1 MEKKRPL
8 TLQSKGWR
16 GFRHIYFLYC
26 KKQFKHSF
34 IWACCAVAFI
44 AVVAFLS
51 NKSYFELLIVLSDI
65 GLKVAPPLLGFTLSG
80 YAMIVGVNDVNIAER
95 LKNHK
100 TKTGITMYQQLYTT
114 FIAML
119 GSIFLL
125 LLESVVLHYVL
136 EADISLDFPMIVDV
150 IDVIVFLGYAVT
162 MFYALFAVKDLLS
175 NLFSLGQTANNI
187 YQSMNKNENR
197 KNILFLMKV
206 FEVGGQ
212 EVVTATLADT
222 FIKKDHR
229 VVIACFKQPNDMM
242 VKRTNPA
249 VRFYTIGDFKY
260 SKESI
265 DILRNILKENR
276 IDVVINQWG
285 LPYVPCKVLNK
296 AKEGLDVKT
305 IAIYH
310 NSPDTNARIKD
321 VEIALANTHNPIK
334 KAILR
339 TKMFAFKQITSKSM
353 KYVYE
358 HTDLYM
364 VLSPSFV
371 DKFKEFT
378 GTANPDHLQVLT
390 NPVTIDSSS
399 YHYSFS
405 QKQKEIIFI
414 GRIDYNQKRV
424 YRVVDTWAKL
434 ESVFSDWKLTIVGDG
449 TARKDIEKQVKEYG
463 LQRVSFE
470 GFQQP
475 KPYYERASILM
486 LTSEYEGFPL
496 VLAECMSFGVIPA
509 VYNSYSAVCDIIDGG
524 KDGIVLPYH
533 EKGYNANEAAGM
545 IANIM
550 KDDGK
555 REQMALAAIKKS
567 KEYSV
572 EKIYSEWECVFHSL
586 LKE

>member
-1 MEKKRPL
+1 MRM
-8 TLQSKGWR
+8 Q
-16 GFRHIYFLYC
+16 
-26 KKQFKHSF
+26 
-34 IWACCAVAFI
+34 
-44 AVVAFLS
+44 
-51 NKSYFELLIVLSDI
+51 
-65 GLKVAPPLLGFTLSG
+65 
-80 YAMIVGVNDVNIAER
+80 
-95 LKNHK
+95 
-100 TKTGITMYQQLYTT
+100 
-114 FIAML
+114 
-119 GSIFLL
+119 
-125 LLESVVLHYVL
+125 
-136 EADISLDFPMIVDV
+136 
-150 IDVIVFLGYAVT
+150 
-162 MFYALFAVKDLLS
+162 
-175 NLFSLGQTANNI
+175 
-187 YQSMNKNENR
+187 NENR
-197 KNILFLMKV
+197 LNILFLMKV

-222 FIKKDHR
+222 FIKKGHQ
-229 VVIACFKQPNDMM
+229 VVIASFKQPNDMM
-242 VKRTNPA
+242 VKRTNPS

-260 SKESI
+260 SKENV
-265 DILRNILKENR
+265 DIVRKILLENH
-276 IDVVINQWG
+276 INVVINQWG
-285 LPYVPCKVLNK
+285 LPYVPCKVLNES
-296 AKEGLDVKT
+296 KEGMAIKT

-321 VEIALANTHNPIK
+321 VEIALSETHNPLK
-334 KAILR
+334 KAMLYA
-339 TKMFAFKQITSKSM
+339 KMFAFKQITSRSM
-353 KYVYE
+353 KYVYQ

-371 DKFKEFT
+371 KKFKEFT
-378 GTANPDHLQVLT
+378 GITHPDHLQVLT

-399 YHYSFS
+399 YDYSLS
-405 QKQKEIIFI
+405 KKQKEIIFM

-434 ESVFSDWKLTIVGDG
+434 ESVFPDWKLTIVGDG

-509 VYNSYSAVCDIIDGG
+509 VYNSYSAVCDIIDGC

-533 EKGYNANEAAGM
+533 EKGYDANEAAGM

-572 EKIYSEWECVFHSL
+572 EKIYQEWEKVF
-586 LKE
+586 ECIN

>member
-1 MEKKRPL
+1 MS
-8 TLQSKGWR
+8 SK
-16 GFRHIYFLYC
+16 INMSM
-26 KKQFKHSF
+26 Q
-34 IWACCAVAFI
+34 
-44 AVVAFLS
+44 
-51 NKSYFELLIVLSDI
+51 NED
-65 GLKVAPPLLGFTLSG
+65 
-80 YAMIVGVNDVNIAER
+80 R
-95 LKNHK
+95 L
-100 TKTGITMYQQLYTT
+100 
-114 FIAML
+114 
-119 GSIFLL
+119 
-125 LLESVVLHYVL
+125 
-136 EADISLDFPMIVDV
+136 
-150 IDVIVFLGYAVT
+150 
-162 MFYALFAVKDLLS
+162 
-175 NLFSLGQTANNI
+175 
-187 YQSMNKNENR
+187 
-197 KNILFLMKV
+197 NILFLMKV

-222 FIKKDHR
+222 FIKKGHQ
-229 VVIACFKQPNDMM
+229 VVIASFKQPNDMM
-242 VKRTNPA
+242 VKRTNPS

-260 SKESI
+260 SKENVDVVRSI
-265 DILRNILKENR
+265 LQENH
-276 IDVVINQWG
+276 INVVINQWG
-285 LPYVPCKVLNK
+285 LPYVPCKVLNES
-296 AKEGLDVKT
+296 KEGMAIKT

-321 VEIALANTHNPIK
+321 VEIALSETHNPLK
-334 KAILR
+334 KAMLYA
-339 TKMFAFKQITSKSM
+339 KMFAFKQITSRSM
-353 KYVYE
+353 KYVYQ

-371 DKFKEFT
+371 KKFKEFT
-378 GTANPDHLQVLT
+378 GITHPDHLQVLT

-399 YHYSFS
+399 YDYSLS
-405 QKQKEIIFI
+405 KKQKEIIYM
-414 GRIDYNQKRV
+414 GRIDFNQKRV

-434 ESVFSDWKLTIVGDG
+434 EPVFPDWKLTIVGDG

-533 EKGYNANEAAGM
+533 KQGYDANEAAGI

-555 REQMALAAIKKS
+555 REQMSLAAIKKS

-572 EKIYSEWECVFHSL
+572 EKIYSEWERVFHSL
-586 LKE
+586 L

>member
-1 MEKKRPL
+1 M
-8 TLQSKGWR
+8 
-16 GFRHIYFLYC
+16 
-26 KKQFKHSF
+26 
-34 IWACCAVAFI
+34 
-44 AVVAFLS
+44 
-51 NKSYFELLIVLSDI
+51 
-65 GLKVAPPLLGFTLSG
+65 
-80 YAMIVGVNDVNIAER
+80 
-95 LKNHK
+95 
-100 TKTGITMYQQLYTT
+100 
-114 FIAML
+114 
-119 GSIFLL
+119 
-125 LLESVVLHYVL
+125 
-136 EADISLDFPMIVDV
+136 
-150 IDVIVFLGYAVT
+150 
-162 MFYALFAVKDLLS
+162 
-175 NLFSLGQTANNI
+175 
-187 YQSMNKNENR
+187 
-197 KNILFLMKV
+197 NILFLMKV

-222 FIKKDHR
+222 FIKKGHQ
-229 VVIACFKQPNDMM
+229 VVIASFKQPNNMM
-242 VKRTNPA
+242 VKRTNPS

-260 SKESI
+260 SKENV
-265 DILRNILKENR
+265 DVVRRILQENH
-276 IDVVINQWG
+276 INVVINQWG
-285 LPYVPCKVLNK
+285 LPYVPCKVLNE
-296 AKEGLDVKT
+296 AKEGLSIKN

-321 VEIALANTHNPIK
+321 VEIALSEIHNPLK
-334 KAILR
+334 KAMLYA
-339 TKMFAFKQITSKSM
+339 KMFAFKQITSRSM
-353 KYVYE
+353 KYVYQ

-371 DKFKEFT
+371 MKFKEFT
-378 GTANPDHLQVLT
+378 GITHPDHLQVLT

-399 YHYSFS
+399 YDYSLS
-405 QKQKEIIFI
+405 KKQKEIIYM

-434 ESVFSDWKLTIVGDG
+434 EPVFPAWKLTIVGDG

-475 KPYYERASILM
+475 KPYYERASILI

-533 EKGYNANEAAGM
+533 KNEYDANEAAGM

-572 EKIYSEWECVFHSL
+572 EKIYSEWERVFHSL
-586 LKE
+586 L

>member
-1 MEKKRPL
+1 
-8 TLQSKGWR
+8 
-16 GFRHIYFLYC
+16 
-26 KKQFKHSF
+26 
-34 IWACCAVAFI
+34 
-44 AVVAFLS
+44 
-51 NKSYFELLIVLSDI
+51 
-65 GLKVAPPLLGFTLSG
+65 
-80 YAMIVGVNDVNIAER
+80 
-95 LKNHK
+95 
-100 TKTGITMYQQLYTT
+100 
-114 FIAML
+114 
-119 GSIFLL
+119 
-125 LLESVVLHYVL
+125 
-136 EADISLDFPMIVDV
+136 
-150 IDVIVFLGYAVT
+150 
-162 MFYALFAVKDLLS
+162 
-175 NLFSLGQTANNI
+175 
-187 YQSMNKNENR
+187 
-197 KNILFLMKV
+197 MKV

-212 EVVTATLADT
+212 EVVAATLADT
-222 FIKKDHR
+222 FIKKGHQ
-229 VVIACFKQPNDMM
+229 VVIASFKQPNDMM

-260 SKESI
+260 SKENVNVVRR
-265 DILRNILKENR
+265 ILQENR
-276 IDVVINQWG
+276 INVVINQWG
-285 LPYVPCKVLNK
+285 LPYVPCKVLNES
-296 AKEGLDVKT
+296 KEGMAIKT

-321 VEIALANTHNPIK
+321 VEIALSETHNPLK
-334 KAILR
+334 KAMLYA
-339 TKMFAFKQITSKSM
+339 KMFAFKQITSRSM
-353 KYVYE
+353 KYVYQ

-371 DKFKEFT
+371 KKFKEFT
-378 GTANPDHLQVLT
+378 GITHPGHLQVLT
-390 NPVTIDSSS
+390 NLVTIDSSS
-399 YHYSFS
+399 YDYSLS
-405 QKQKEIIFI
+405 KKQKEIIYM

-434 ESVFSDWKLTIVGDG
+434 ETLFPNWKLTIVGDG

-533 EKGYNANEAAGM
+533 KNGYDANEAAGM

-572 EKIYSEWECVFHSL
+572 EKIYQEWEKVFHSQNMR
-586 LKE
+586 

>member
-1 MEKKRPL
+1 MSIKINMRMQNE
-8 TLQSKGWR
+8 
-16 GFRHIYFLYC
+16 
-26 KKQFKHSF
+26 
-34 IWACCAVAFI
+34 
-44 AVVAFLS
+44 
-51 NKSYFELLIVLSDI
+51 D
-65 GLKVAPPLLGFTLSG
+65 
-80 YAMIVGVNDVNIAER
+80 R
-95 LKNHK
+95 L
-100 TKTGITMYQQLYTT
+100 
-114 FIAML
+114 
-119 GSIFLL
+119 
-125 LLESVVLHYVL
+125 
-136 EADISLDFPMIVDV
+136 
-150 IDVIVFLGYAVT
+150 
-162 MFYALFAVKDLLS
+162 
-175 NLFSLGQTANNI
+175 
-187 YQSMNKNENR
+187 
-197 KNILFLMKV
+197 NILFLMKV

-222 FIKKDHR
+222 FIKKGHQ
-229 VVIACFKQPNDMM
+229 VVIASFKQPNDMM
-242 VKRTNPA
+242 VKRTNPS

-260 SKESI
+260 SKENV
-265 DILRNILKENR
+265 DIVRKILLENH
-276 IDVVINQWG
+276 INVVINQWG
-285 LPYVPCKVLNK
+285 LPYVPCKVLNES
-296 AKEGLDVKT
+296 KEGMAIKT

-321 VEIALANTHNPIK
+321 VEIALSETHNPLK
-334 KAILR
+334 KAMLYA
-339 TKMFAFKQITSKSM
+339 KMFAFKQITSRSM
-353 KYVYE
+353 KYVYQ

-371 DKFKEFT
+371 KKFEEFT
-378 GTANPDHLQVLT
+378 GITHPDHLQVLT

-399 YHYSFS
+399 YDYSLS
-405 QKQKEIIFI
+405 KKQKEIIYM

-434 ESVFSDWKLTIVGDG
+434 EPVFPDWELTIVGDG

-509 VYNSYSAVCDIIDGG
+509 VYNSYSAVCDIIDGC

-533 EKGYNANEAAGM
+533 EKGYDANEAAGM

-572 EKIYSEWECVFHSL
+572 EKIYSEWERVFHSL
-586 LKE
+586 LQ

>member
-1 MEKKRPL
+1 M
-8 TLQSKGWR
+8 
-16 GFRHIYFLYC
+16 
-26 KKQFKHSF
+26 
-34 IWACCAVAFI
+34 
-44 AVVAFLS
+44 
-51 NKSYFELLIVLSDI
+51 
-65 GLKVAPPLLGFTLSG
+65 
-80 YAMIVGVNDVNIAER
+80 
-95 LKNHK
+95 
-100 TKTGITMYQQLYTT
+100 
-114 FIAML
+114 
-119 GSIFLL
+119 
-125 LLESVVLHYVL
+125 
-136 EADISLDFPMIVDV
+136 
-150 IDVIVFLGYAVT
+150 
-162 MFYALFAVKDLLS
+162 
-175 NLFSLGQTANNI
+175 
-187 YQSMNKNENR
+187 
-197 KNILFLMKV
+197 NILFLMKV

-222 FIKKDHR
+222 FIKKGHQ
-229 VVIACFKQPNDMM
+229 VVIASFKQPNDMM
-242 VKRTNPA
+242 VKCTNPA

-260 SKESI
+260 SKENVNVVRR
-265 DILRNILKENR
+265 ILQENR
-276 IDVVINQWG
+276 INVVINQWG
-285 LPYVPCKVLNK
+285 LPYVPCKVLNES
-296 AKEGLDVKT
+296 KEGMAIKT

-321 VEIALANTHNPIK
+321 VEIALSETYNPLK
-334 KAILR
+334 KAMLYA
-339 TKMFAFKQITSKSM
+339 KMFAFKQITSRSM
-353 KYVYE
+353 KFVYQ

-371 DKFKEFT
+371 KKIKEFT
-378 GTANPDHLQVLT
+378 GITHPDHLQVLT

-399 YHYSFS
+399 YDYSLS
-405 QKQKEIIFI
+405 KKQKEIIYM

-434 ESVFSDWKLTIVGDG
+434 ESVFPDWKLTIVGDG

-533 EKGYNANEAAGM
+533 KNGYDANEAAGM

-555 REQMALAAIKKS
+555 REQMALSAIMKS

-572 EKIYSEWECVFHSL
+572 EKIYSEWERVFHSL
-586 LKE
+586 L

>member
-1 MEKKRPL
+1 
-8 TLQSKGWR
+8 
-16 GFRHIYFLYC
+16 
-26 KKQFKHSF
+26 
-34 IWACCAVAFI
+34 
-44 AVVAFLS
+44 
-51 NKSYFELLIVLSDI
+51 
-65 GLKVAPPLLGFTLSG
+65 
-80 YAMIVGVNDVNIAER
+80 MIVGVNDVNIAER

-150 IDVIVFLGYAVT
+150 IDFIVFLGYAVT

>member
-1 MEKKRPL
+1 MSRK
-8 TLQSKGWR
+8 
-16 GFRHIYFLYC
+16 
-26 KKQFKHSF
+26 
-34 IWACCAVAFI
+34 
-44 AVVAFLS
+44 
-51 NKSYFELLIVLSDI
+51 
-65 GLKVAPPLLGFTLSG
+65 
-80 YAMIVGVNDVNIAER
+80 
-95 LKNHK
+95 
-100 TKTGITMYQQLYTT
+100 ITMRMQ
-114 FIAML
+114 
-119 GSIFLL
+119 
-125 LLESVVLHYVL
+125 
-136 EADISLDFPMIVDV
+136 
-150 IDVIVFLGYAVT
+150 
-162 MFYALFAVKDLLS
+162 
-175 NLFSLGQTANNI
+175 
-187 YQSMNKNENR
+187 NEDR
-197 KNILFLMKV
+197 LNILFLMKV

-222 FIKKDHR
+222 FIKKGHQ
-229 VVIACFKQPNDMM
+229 VVIASFKQPNDMM
-242 VKRTNPA
+242 VKRTNPS

-260 SKESI
+260 SKKNVDVVRSI
-265 DILRNILKENR
+265 LQENH
-276 IDVVINQWG
+276 INVVINQWG
-285 LPYVPCKVLNK
+285 LPYVPCKVLNES
-296 AKEGLDVKT
+296 KEGMAIKT

-321 VEIALANTHNPIK
+321 VEIALSETHNPLK
-334 KAILR
+334 KAMLYA
-339 TKMFAFKQITSKSM
+339 KMFAFKQITSRSM
-353 KYVYE
+353 KYVYQ

-371 DKFKEFT
+371 KKFKEFT
-378 GTANPDHLQVLT
+378 GITHPDHLQVLT

-399 YHYSFS
+399 YDYSLS
-405 QKQKEIIFI
+405 KKQKEIIYM
-414 GRIDYNQKRV
+414 GRIDFNQKRV

-434 ESVFSDWKLTIVGDG
+434 ESVFPDWKLTIVGDG

-533 EKGYNANEAAGM
+533 KQGYDANEAAGI

-555 REQMALAAIKKS
+555 REQMSLAAIKKS

-572 EKIYSEWECVFHSL
+572 EKIYSEWERVFHSL
-586 LKE
+586 L